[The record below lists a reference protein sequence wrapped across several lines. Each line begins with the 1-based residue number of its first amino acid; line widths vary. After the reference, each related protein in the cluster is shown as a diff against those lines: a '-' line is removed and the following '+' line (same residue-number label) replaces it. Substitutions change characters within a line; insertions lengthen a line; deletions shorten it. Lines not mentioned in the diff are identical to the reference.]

1 MTKLN
6 YSMPDIDSSSNSNI
20 DNNNHKE
27 DVKVEDHTNQVV
39 VNNNPIEEW
48 NRTWTEFKEKISDP
62 YHDFDQFYW
71 IRTLL
76 QTGLTYILY
85 VTKIHTACSS
95 SIRIR
100 SLWQPF
106 VPALA
111 VVLIVSVVSSYF
123 LVFHKQVTIQRWCR
137 NSCLDESNVC
147 YWEFIHCSIV
157 IYIATMILWN
167 YLQTTFQSPGVALP
181 SPPTSQQEKKEGRI
195 SFSSSDDWTCFDSR
209 GGCCFINSNLN
220 KNEEKKRVDYYTNN
234 ISISKTEIMEE
245 NAIYYP
251 SPEWTYCKKC
261 NINRPPRCH
270 HCKTCNRCILQMDHH
285 CPWVNNCVGYNNYR
299 YFVLTIFYI
308 VIGCAYGI
316 ALLARP
322 FGEIM
327 SEQFE
332 KHGIKYLYKNKTGI
346 LDLPYPSA
354 LWEELMVS
362 GTIDFNVV
370 IKLVILILGITF
382 ILVSGLLWTHILYIK
397 NGVTTLE
404 SFLINKI
411 RLKKLMNSG
420 FRKKGLIDEE
430 GSVLSRL
437 LNPYD
442 QGWKNNFYQI
452 FGSNLFLILLP
463 VTVNIPPPKI
473 IHFDTKNE

>member
-137 NSCLDESNVC
+137 NSCLDENNVC

-195 SFSSSDDWTCFDSR
+195 SSSSSDYWTCFDSR

-270 HCKTCNRCILQMDHH
+270 HCKTCNRCILQV
-285 CPWVNNCVGYNNYR
+285 CTR
-299 YFVLTIFYI
+299 YYT
-308 VIGCAYGI
+308 
-316 ALLARP
+316 
-322 FGEIM
+322 
-327 SEQFE
+327 
-332 KHGIKYLYKNKTGI
+332 
-346 LDLPYPSA
+346 
-354 LWEELMVS
+354 
-362 GTIDFNVV
+362 
-370 IKLVILILGITF
+370 ITF
-382 ILVSGLLWTHILYIK
+382 FCFFNLLFIVSILCILVF
-397 NGVTTLE
+397 E
-404 SFLINKI
+404 
-411 RLKKLMNSG
+411 
-420 FRKKGLIDEE
+420 
-430 GSVLSRL
+430 
-437 LNPYD
+437 
-442 QGWKNNFYQI
+442 
-452 FGSNLFLILLP
+452 
-463 VTVNIPPPKI
+463 
-473 IHFDTKNE
+473 